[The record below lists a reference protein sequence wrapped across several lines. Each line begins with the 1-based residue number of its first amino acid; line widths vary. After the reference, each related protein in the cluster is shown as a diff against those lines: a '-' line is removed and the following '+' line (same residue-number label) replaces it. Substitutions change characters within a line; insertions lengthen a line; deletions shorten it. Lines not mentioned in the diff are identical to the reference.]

1 MVPMLEIILLVW
13 AGRKLARIAS
23 ERGRSGGWAGLG
35 IGLWIVGEL
44 IGFVIGAM
52 LGLDLG
58 AYFIAILLAA
68 GGLGIAFLIVSNL
81 SSPYEV
87 TGGAADLLEGT
98 HDLSDASDRSNPYSP
113 PRRT

>member
-1 MVPMLEIILLVW
+1 MVPMLEIFLLIW

-35 IGLWIVGEL
+35 IGLWIAGEL

-58 AYFIAILLAA
+58 AYFIAILMAA
-68 GGLGIAFLIVSNL
+68 VGLGIAFLIVSNL
-81 SSPYEV
+81 SSPYEIP
-87 TGGAADLLEGT
+87 GRAADPLDGT
-98 HDLSDASDRSNPYSP
+98 YDLSDASDPENPYSP